1 MESPYGDEG
10 EGEVEMGGGSE
21 ERLVLGHARQQ
32 PLFVSSFLVSPEVTF
47 GGHDIVVACQVAIQ
61 GRGRGGGRKPSSE
74 GTCIHRRVARPS
86 CRRCACRLGKSG
98 RLSTAKKVHLG

>member
-32 PLFVSSFLVSPEVTF
+32 PLFVASFPVSLEVTF

-61 GRGRGGGRKPSSE
+61 GRGRGGGRKPLNV

>member
-61 GRGRGGGRKPSSE
+61 GRGRGGGRKPLNV

-86 CRRCACRLGKSG
+86 CRRCACRRCKSG
-98 RLSTAKKVHLG
+98 RLSTSKKVHLG